1 MPHAISLAFVC
12 FALWLLLSGHY
23 VPLMLA
29 LGALATLFVVAI
41 AVRMEISN
49 REGQPVHLLPMILSY
64 WPWLL
69 WEIVKANLVVAR
81 CILTPSLPVNPTLIK
96 VKASQKSRLGKVIY
110 ANSITLTPG
119 TVSMEVSG
127 DEIEVHAL
135 TNAAAEALQAGEMDR
150 RVRRLYIE
158 RNGSKTQS

>member
-1 MPHAISLAFVC
+1 MPHAISLAFIC

-29 LGALATLFVVAI
+29 LGILATLIVVAI

-69 WEIVKANLVVAR
+69 WQIVKANFVVAR
-81 CILTPSLPVNPTLIK
+81 CILTPSLPVKPTLIK

-119 TVSMEVSG
+119 TVSIDNKG

-135 TNAAAEALQAGEMDR
+135 TRTSAQDLKRGHMDR
-150 RVRRLYIE
+150 RVTKFV
-158 RNGSKTQS
+158 GSD

>member
-1 MPHAISLAFVC
+1 
-12 FALWLLLSGHY
+12 LLSGHY

-29 LGALATLFVVAI
+29 LGILATLIVVAI

-49 REGQPVHLLPMILSY
+49 REGQPIHLLAMILSY

-69 WEIVKANLVVAR
+69 WEIVKANFVVAH
-81 CILTPSLPVNPTLIK
+81 CILTPSLPVKPTSLPVKPTLIK

-119 TVSMEVSG
+119 TVSIGIKG

-135 TNAAAEALQAGEMDR
+135 TRTAAQDLKRGHMDR
-150 RVRRLYIE
+150 RVTKFV
-158 RNGSKTQS
+158 GSD